1 MSTLLP
7 LIWSQS
13 KIAFKNTILQIFRKH
28 YVSGSWSCP
37 LSSFITFECTLYFRY
52 DTVNLFDGENDQATE
67 LGEFEGNLA
76 NMMEANGGSSVVK
89 STGNNIFIQL
99 KSDDSFN
106 TGGFRLQI
114 TRGMK
119 RIFHVYMA

>member
-13 KIAFKNTILQIFRKH
+13 KIAFKNTILQIFRN
-28 YVSGSWSCP
+28 
-37 LSSFITFECTLYFRY
+37 SSFITFECTLYFRY

-119 RIFHVYMA
+119 RIFRFYIA

>member
-1 MSTLLP
+1 MNAP
-7 LIWSQS
+7 
-13 KIAFKNTILQIFRKH
+13 
-28 YVSGSWSCP
+28 
-37 LSSFITFECTLYFRY
+37 FIFRY
-52 DTVNLFDGENDQATE
+52 DNVNLFDGENDQATE

-106 TGGFRLQI
+106 TSGFRLQI

-119 RIFHVYMA
+119 RIFHLYIA

>member
-13 KIAFKNTILQIFRKH
+13 KIAFKNTILQIFRIL
-28 YVSGSWSCP
+28 C

-89 STGNNIFIQL
+89 STGNNIFIQF
-99 KSDDSFN
+99 KSDDSII
-106 TGGFRLQI
+106 TSGFRLQI
-114 TRGMK
+114 IRGRK
-119 RIFHVYMA
+119 RIFRLYIA

>member
-1 MSTLLP
+1 MLL
-7 LIWSQS
+7 
-13 KIAFKNTILQIFRKH
+13 KILYCRFSER
-28 YVSGSWSCP
+28 SWSCP

-99 KSDDSFN
+99 KSDDSIN
-106 TGGFRLQI
+106 TSGFRLQI

-119 RIFHVYMA
+119 RIFYLYIA

>member
-13 KIAFKNTILQIFRKH
+13 KIAFKNTILQIFRIPFPRSLH
-28 YVSGSWSCP
+28 LNAPS
-37 LSSFITFECTLYFRY
+37 IFRY

-89 STGNNIFIQL
+89 STGNNIFVQL
-99 KSDDSFN
+99 KSDDSIN

-119 RIFHVYMA
+119 RIFRLYIA